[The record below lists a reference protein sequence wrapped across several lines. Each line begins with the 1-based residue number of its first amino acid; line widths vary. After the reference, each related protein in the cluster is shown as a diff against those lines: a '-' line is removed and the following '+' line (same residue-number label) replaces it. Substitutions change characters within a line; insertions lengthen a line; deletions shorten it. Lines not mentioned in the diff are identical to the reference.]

1 MAGSAI
7 LLIVLLQLALAARTG
22 LLSPPPHL
30 RDLFWTVLLLGVA
43 VGLFL
48 IWYRYEDWRNDIY
61 QLTDER
67 IIDVERLPLGLR
79 EERRE
84 ASLSMIQDIGYEIPG
99 PIANLLDYGNVV
111 IETASRE
118 AVFTF
123 SWVHHPRRV
132 QEEVFARMDAYR
144 ERQKQGQR
152 ERRAD
157 ELLDWFGTYADL
169 SREQD
174 PPTNERGP

>member
-1 MAGSAI
+1 
-7 LLIVLLQLALAARTG
+7 
-22 LLSPPPHL
+22 
-30 RDLFWTVLLLGVA
+30 

-123 SWVHHPRRV
+123 SWVHQPRRV

-144 ERQKQGQR
+144 EREKQGQR
-152 ERRAD
+152 ERRAA

-174 PPTNERGP
+174 PPANERGE